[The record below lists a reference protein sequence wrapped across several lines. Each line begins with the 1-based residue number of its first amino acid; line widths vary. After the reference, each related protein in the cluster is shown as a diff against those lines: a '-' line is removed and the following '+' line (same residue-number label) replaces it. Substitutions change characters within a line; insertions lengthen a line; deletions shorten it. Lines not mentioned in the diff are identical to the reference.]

1 MLRRIFEKAVAGFY
15 RHELGDQRTVR
26 AQVGLGWDM
35 SAPTPGLAALLPGM
49 QTDVILEDENRRT
62 VIDTKFTGILTA
74 WPYGGE
80 SFKSPHLYQ
89 MYAYLRS
96 QTGRGDKRADVAEGV
111 LLHPSLDRHVD
122 ESVVIQ
128 GHRIRFATGDLARS
142 AEDVRARLLQIA
154 QM

>member
-1 MLRRIFEKAVAGFY
+1 
-15 RHELGDQRTVR
+15 
-26 AQVGLGWDM
+26 M

-49 QTDVILEDENRRT
+49 QTDVILEDQNRRT
-62 VIDTKFTGILTA
+62 VIDTNFTGILTA
-74 WPYGGE
+74 RPYGGE

-128 GHRIRFATGDLARS
+128 GHRIRFATVDLARS